1 MSNHIDLISL
11 GSAPESAWWPL
22 GETLQAHPDP
32 ASLSQL
38 VSHHLRSTDAEALL
52 FWDHTNG
59 DPDPGLVQAAVNSR
73 GDLWHSGLQMG
84 MSGLPRMIDHVAPT
98 WMLNLDV
105 PAQRESS
112 SWRVSLRAL
121 LVKVEAIRHLGFIHS
136 TFRTLDAAGLELGHR
151 YITRGAIPRHLPSLY
166 PYPFPSQGVSL
177 PMEDEVLFLKLR
189 YGLFWTKW
197 ALFRAL
203 FSNEIGFSEFLR
215 AWKYAQHSSS
225 IVQPP
230 PFPRQASHEL
240 HQGVNEARVS
250 VLVPTLERYPYLRN
264 LLDQL
269 RKQTLK
275 PTEIIVVDQTE
286 KERRDSL
293 LEKDFSDLP
302 LKAIYLDSPGQCSSR
317 NTGLQQASG
326 DYILLLDD
334 DVEVE
339 PDLLESHVRCL
350 LRYSADS
357 SSGVIHEIGAG
368 QLPEDFTLFRISD
381 VFPAGNSLI
390 PKSVLLESGL
400 FDLAYER
407 GQRADGDLGMRIYQ
421 TGALMVLNPD
431 ISVLHHHAP
440 LGGLRVHK
448 ARVVTFASSRQKLTQ
463 RQLPSNTE
471 IYLARRYFSPR
482 QVREMLWI
490 RSLGTLAGQG
500 SRARRLL
507 KFTVSLVYLPHTL
520 CRLYKTYRES
530 TKMLQQFPQ
539 VPALRPSVPVRGT
552 H

>member
-11 GSAPESAWWPL
+11 GSSPGSARWPL
-22 GETLQAHPDP
+22 GEILQAHLDP

-38 VSHHLRSTDAEALL
+38 VNHHLPLTEAEALL

-59 DPDPGLVQAAVNSR
+59 DPDPDLVQTALNSR

-84 MSGLPRMIDHVAPT
+84 MSGLPRMIDHVSPT

-112 SWRVSLRAL
+112 SWRLSLRAL

-136 TFRTLDAAGLELGHR
+136 AFRTVEGAGLELGHR
-151 YITRGAIPRHLPSLY
+151 YITRGAIPRHLPWLC
-166 PYPFPSQGVSL
+166 PHPFPSQDVSL
-177 PMEDEVLFLKLR
+177 PIEDEVLFLKLR
-189 YGLFWTKW
+189 FGLFWTKW
-197 ALFRAL
+197 ALFRSM
-203 FSNEIGFSEFLR
+203 FSSEIRFSEFLR
-215 AWKYAQHSSS
+215 AWKHARHISP

-230 PFPRQASHEL
+230 PFPRQPSHQLRQGAS
-240 HQGVNEARVS
+240 EARVS

-275 PTEIIVVDQTE
+275 PYEIIVVDQTE

-302 LKAIYLDSPGQCSSR
+302 LKAIYLDSAGQCSSR

-339 PDLLESHVRCL
+339 PDLLESHVQCL
-350 LRYSADS
+350 LGYSADS
-357 SSGVIHEIGAG
+357 SSGVMNEIGAG

-381 VFPAGNSLI
+381 VFPASNSLI

-440 LGGLRVHK
+440 RGGLRVHK
-448 ARVVTFASSRQKLTQ
+448 ARVVTFASSRQKLTH

-490 RSLGTLAGQG
+490 RSLGTFAAQG
-500 SRARRLL
+500 SRSRRLL
-507 KFTVSLVYLPHTL
+507 KFIVSLVYLPHTL
-520 CRLYKTYRES
+520 YRVYRTYQES
-530 TKMLQQFPQ
+530 TRMLQRFPQ
-539 VPALRPSVPVRGT
+539 VPALCSPVPVRGT
-552 H
+552 L